1 MQNPLTN
8 SLAET
13 AKRRIKAVGLPPNP
27 ESEQRKFGH
36 HGDFQSSPKKQQEGG
51 DVALKDM
58 LEVPDQFSLQSPLP
72 PLDSDEQ
79 LPRYLGEVKAFNA
92 ANDCYQL

>member
-1 MQNPLTN
+1 M
-8 SLAET
+8 
-13 AKRRIKAVGLPPNP
+13 
-27 ESEQRKFGH
+27 
-36 HGDFQSSPKKQQEGG
+36 
-51 DVALKDM
+51 ALKDM